1 MDKGNRFRIGIIFNF
16 TRGWLGGFYY
26 YQNIINAINFLDDEQ
41 KPQIIIFY
49 NEEYSAYLNEL
60 HYPYMQL
67 VPWKFI
73 GIKKGYL
80 LSFLQQKNVFVHDM
94 IRSYGLTGIYAVND
108 NPVPST
114 KGKNHNT
121 VAAAWFP
128 DLQHKFF
135 PQFFDKKRL
144 WLRELRLKITLRNAR
159 DLVVS
164 SNDTVEHFKK
174 FYSLPST
181 LRIHVLQFVSV
192 LDIYESRDI
201 LSVRATYKIP
211 QEYFIVSNS
220 FLKHK
225 NHQVV
230 LNALKELKKK
240 NGNVHVVFTGKMEVY
255 PGPEHIDELKAIV
268 KENNL
273 EAYVSFLGVIPRE
286 DQLCI
291 MKHAKAILQPSKF
304 EGWNTTIEDAKS
316 MQLPVIA
323 SNIQVHKEQ
332 LGDIGTYFDPTNP
345 SELADV
351 LTNYQKAGNGALYD
365 DYSTRVKKF
374 ATDFLEIF
382 NRCAVAQDSQ

>member
-1 MDKGNRFRIGIIFNF
+1 MDTGQRFRIGIIFNF

-41 KPQIIIFY
+41 KPEIIIFY
-49 NEEYSAYLNEL
+49 NEDYSAYLNEL

-73 GIKKGYL
+73 DIKKGYL
-80 LSFLQQKNVFVHDM
+80 LSFLKQKNVFVHDM
-94 IRSYGLTGIYAVND
+94 IRRYELRGIYAVND
-108 NPVPST
+108 NPVPTT
-114 KGKNHNT
+114 KGNVRNT
-121 VAAAWFP
+121 IAAAWFP

-164 SNDTVEHFKK
+164 SHDTVEHFKK
-174 FYSLPST
+174 FYSLPPT

-201 LSVRATYKIP
+201 SAVRAVYKLP
-211 QEYFIVSNS
+211 YEYFIVSNS

-225 NHQVV
+225 NHHVV

-240 NGNVHVVFTGKMEVY
+240 NGQAHIVFTGKMEVY
-255 PGPEHIDELKAIV
+255 PGSEHIDALKAIV
-268 KENNL
+268 KDNNL
-273 EAYVSFLGVIPRE
+273 DAYVSFLGVIPRE

-291 MKHAKAILQPSKF
+291 MKHAKAVLQPSKF

-323 SNIQVHKEQ
+323 SNIPVHVEQ
-332 LGDIGTYFDPTNP
+332 LGDTGTYFDPTNP
-345 SELADV
+345 SELADL
-351 LTNYQKAGNGALYD
+351 LTNYNKRTTGALYA

-374 ATDFLEIF
+374 ANDFLDIF
-382 NRCAVAQDSQ
+382 NHRAVAQDSQ